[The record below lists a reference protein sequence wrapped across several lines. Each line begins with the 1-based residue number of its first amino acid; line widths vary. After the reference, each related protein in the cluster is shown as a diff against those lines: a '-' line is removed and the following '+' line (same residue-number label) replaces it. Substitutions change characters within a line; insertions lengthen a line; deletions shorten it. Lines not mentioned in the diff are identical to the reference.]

1 MSDMLEW
8 GADWITGMV
17 REHVSQTV
25 TVTWTVSD
33 VEYSETLSASLV
45 DEAGRVLRNEV
56 KSKVENTYFLFE
68 TSEVEEK
75 AVPLFRG
82 LRINWNSNLYEIV
95 TVGSSLVSF
104 NDAHKRGTVVA
115 TKHVSI

>member
-8 GADWITGMV
+8 GADWITDMV
-17 REHVSQTV
+17 REHASQDAI
-25 TVTWTVSD
+25 VTWTVSD
-33 VEYSETLSASLV
+33 VEYSETLKVSLV
-45 DEAGRVLRNEV
+45 DEAGRVLRNEI

-68 TSEVEEK
+68 TSEVQEK

-95 TVGSSLVSF
+95 VVGSSNVSF
-104 NDAHKRGTVVA
+104 NDAYKRGTVVA